1 MLGMIL
7 PAEVQ
12 SEECFGDPPG
22 GVLFPEEERVVAN
35 AVAARR
41 RDYTTVRTCARA
53 CLERLG
59 YPPVPILPGVGGAP
73 SWPAGVQGSMT
84 HCIGYAAAAVG
95 PAARISTI
103 GIDAEPDA
111 PLPDGVLGL
120 IATPVEQNRLGVTR
134 PEPVDGRASTSSAH
148 IPLRRVAYCS
158 ARLNC

>member
-1 MLGMIL
+1 MLR
-7 PAEVQ
+7 
-12 SEECFGDPPG
+12 DPPG

-84 HCIGYAAAAVG
+84 HCIGYAAQRLVPPRGSRRSA
-95 PAARISTI
+95 
-103 GIDAEPDA
+103 
-111 PLPDGVLGL
+111 L
-120 IATPVEQNRLGVTR
+120 TPNPTHHF
-134 PEPVDGRASTSSAH
+134 PTASWT
-148 IPLRRVAYCS
+148 
-158 ARLNC
+158 